1 MTDLLLDDQGFE
13 VSSGADNAAEAAR
26 IQLLSPR
33 LANQIAAGEV
43 VERPASV
50 IKELLEN
57 SLDSGARRIDVDVE
71 QAGIKLLR
79 VRDDGGGISADDLPL
94 ALARHATSKI
104 RELEDLERVMSL
116 GFRGEALASIS
127 SVARLTLT
135 SRTRDADQA
144 WQVET
149 EGRDMASRVQPAAH
163 PVGTSVEVRDLF
175 FNTPARR
182 KFLKAEKTEFDHLQ
196 EVIKRMALARFD
208 VAFHLRHNGK
218 TILSLHEARDDVA
231 RARRVSAVCGPGFL
245 EQALPIEVERNG
257 LKLWGWVGL
266 PTFSRSQ
273 ADLQYFFVNGRA
285 VRDKLVAH
293 AVRQAYR
300 DVLFNGRHPTFVLFF
315 EVDPAVVDVNVHPT
329 KHEVR
334 FRDGRMVHDFLYGT
348 LHRALGDVR
357 PEDQLAGTT
366 SVTALVR
373 PSGPEAGEFGPQGE
387 MRLANNVLET
397 PQGPAWNPPA
407 GASSSGSGAGYQY
420 QYTPRPASVVPA
432 EEARAAYST
441 FFAPLPG
448 TPANPE
454 PGTRVDLPESQGDI
468 PPLGYAL
475 AQLKGIYILAEN
487 AHGLV
492 LVDMHAAHERIMYE
506 RLKIAMASEGL
517 SGQPLLVP
525 ESIAVSQREADCA
538 EEHMATFQQLGFEL
552 QRLGPE
558 SLAIRQIPALLKQAE
573 ANRLVHDVLADLMEY
588 GTSDRVQAHM
598 NELLGTMACHGAVR
612 ANRRLAIPEMNGL
625 LRDMENTERSGQC
638 NHGRPTWTQLGLDDL
653 DKLFLRGR

>member
-1 MTDLLLDDQGFE
+1 MSDGVLN
-13 VSSGADNAAEAAR
+13 SSAR
-26 IQLLSPR
+26 IELLSPR

-57 SLDSGARRIDVDVE
+57 SLDSGAKRIDVDVE

-79 VRDDGGGISADDLPL
+79 VRDDGSGISSDDLPL

-104 RELEDLERVMSL
+104 RDLEDLERVMSL

-135 SRTRDADQA
+135 SRTRGADQA

-149 EGRDMASRVQPAAH
+149 EGRDMAPRVQPAAH

-182 KFLKAEKTEFDHLQ
+182 KFLKTEKTEFDHLQ
-196 EVIKRMALARFD
+196 EVIKRLALARFD
-208 VAFHLRHNGK
+208 VAFNLRHNGK
-218 TILSLHEARDDVA
+218 TILNLHEAHDDTA
-231 RARRVSAVCGPGFL
+231 RARRVAAVCGSAFL
-245 EQALPIEVERNG
+245 EQALPIEIERNG
-257 LKLWGWVGL
+257 LHLWGWVGL

-273 ADLQYFFVNGRA
+273 ADLQYFYVNGRA

-315 EVDPAVVDVNVHPT
+315 EVDPSVVDVNVHPT

-357 PEDQLAGTT
+357 PEDQLAPPAPVPGDERATG
-366 SVTALVR
+366 LD
-373 PSGPEAGEFGPQGE
+373 AGEFGPQGE
-387 MRLANNVLET
+387 MRLAANVLEQ
-397 PQGPAWNPPA
+397 PQAAPTQHVA
-407 GASSSGSGAGYQY
+407 GSGAGAGYQY
-420 QYTPRPASVVPA
+420 QYRPQPSAPSVPV
-432 EEARAAYST
+432 EEARNAYRE
-441 FFAPLPG
+441 FFAPLPEAG
-448 TPANPE
+448 AAP
-454 PGTRVDLPESQGDI
+454 LPDGQGDI
-468 PPLGYAL
+468 PPLGFAL

-487 AHGLV
+487 AQGLV

-538 EEHMATFQQLGFEL
+538 EEHAEWFQRLGFEL

-558 SLAIRQIPALLKQAE
+558 TLAIRQIPALLKQAE
-573 ANRLVHDVLADLMEY
+573 AQRLVHDVLADLMEY
-588 GTSDRVQAHM
+588 GTSDRIQAHL
-598 NELLGTMACHGAVR
+598 NELLGTMACHGAIR

-638 NHGRPTWTQLGLDDL
+638 NHGRPTWTQMGLDDL

>member
-1 MTDLLLDDQGFE
+1 MN
-13 VSSGADNAAEAAR
+13 SGSR
-26 IQLLSPR
+26 IELLSPR

-57 SLDSGARRIDVDVE
+57 SIDSGARRIDIDVE
-71 QAGIKLLR
+71 QGGVKLLR
-79 VRDDGGGISADDLPL
+79 VRDDGSGISSDDLPL

-104 RELEDLERVMSL
+104 RDLEDLERVMSL

-135 SRTRDADQA
+135 SRTRDAEQA

-149 EGRDMASRVQPAAH
+149 EGRDMAPRVQPAAH

-196 EVIKRMALARFD
+196 EVIKRLALARFD

-218 TILSLHEARDDVA
+218 TILSLHEANDDAA
-231 RARRVSAVCGPGFL
+231 RARRVAAVCGSGFL
-245 EQALPIEVERNG
+245 EQALPIEIERNG
-257 LKLWGWVGL
+257 LRLWGWVGL

-315 EVDPAVVDVNVHPT
+315 EVDPSVVDVNVHPT

-357 PEDQLAGTT
+357 PDDQLSAPI
-366 SVTALVR
+366 VTAVVR

-387 MRLANNVLET
+387 MSLAANLLQST
-397 PQGPAWNPPA
+397 PSQPAYTAPNS
-407 GASSSGSGAGYQY
+407 GAGAGYQY
-420 QYTPRPASVVPA
+420 QYTPRPQSTVPVA
-432 EEARAAYST
+432 EARAAYRE

-448 TPANPE
+448 AE
-454 PGTRVDLPESQGDI
+454 PGAAPSLPEGGGDI

-525 ESIAVSQREADCA
+525 ESLAVSQREADCA
-538 EEHMATFQQLGFEL
+538 EEHHSVFQKLGFEL

-558 SLAIRQIPALLKQAE
+558 TLAIRQIPALLKQAE
-573 ANRLVHDVLADLMEY
+573 ANRLVADVLADLMEY
-588 GTSDRVQAHM
+588 GTSDRIQAHI
-598 NELLGTMACHGAVR
+598 NELLGTMACHGAIR
-612 ANRRLAIPEMNGL
+612 ANRRLALPEMNGL

-638 NHGRPTWTQLGLDDL
+638 NHGRPTWTQMGLDDL

>member
-1 MTDLLLDDQGFE
+1 M
-13 VSSGADNAAEAAR
+13 SGGSR

-50 IKELLEN
+50 AKELLEN
-57 SLDSGARRIDVDVE
+57 SLDSGARRIEVEVE
-71 QAGIKLLR
+71 QGGVKLLR
-79 VRDDGGGISADDLPL
+79 VRDNGSGIAPDDLPL

-104 RELEDLERVMSL
+104 RELEDLEGVLSL

-135 SRTRDADQA
+135 SRTLDASEA

-149 EGRDMASRVQPAAH
+149 EGRDMLPRVQPAAH

-196 EVIKRMALARFD
+196 EVIRRLALARFD
-208 VAFHLRHNGK
+208 VGFHLRHNGK
-218 TILSLHEARDDVA
+218 TIFSLHEAADDMA
-231 RARRVSAVCGPGFL
+231 RARRVGTICGPGFL
-245 EQALPIEVERNG
+245 EQALPIDVERNG
-257 LKLWGWVGL
+257 LRLWGWVGL

-300 DVLFNGRHPTFVLFF
+300 DVLFNGRHPTFVLFL
-315 EVDPAVVDVNVHPT
+315 ECDPTGVDVNVHPT

-334 FRDGRMVHDFLYGT
+334 FREGRTVHDFLYGT
-348 LHRALGDVR
+348 LHRALADVR
-357 PEDQLAGTT
+357 PEDQLAAPAATT
-366 SVTALVR
+366 EMLR
-373 PSGPEAGEFGPQGE
+373 PTGQQAGEFGPQGE
-387 MRLANNVLET
+387 MRLASPVLEQ
-397 PQGPAWNPPA
+397 PQGEQRPAFSNN
-407 GASSSGSGAGYQY
+407 GAGAGYQY
-420 QYTPRPASVVPA
+420 QYTPRPAQPVNVG
-432 EEARAAYST
+432 EAQAVYREFY
-441 FFAPLPG
+441 APLDNAQAASSG
-448 TPANPE
+448 A
-454 PGTRVDLPESQGDI
+454 LPESQGDI

-487 AHGLV
+487 AVGLV

-506 RLKIAMASEGL
+506 RLKVAMASEGL

-525 ESIAVSQREADCA
+525 ESLALSQREADCA
-538 EEHMATFQQLGFEL
+538 EEHAQWFQRLGFEL

-558 SLAIRQIPALLKQAE
+558 TLAIRQIPALLKQAE
-573 ANRLVHDVLADLMEY
+573 ANRLVMDVLADLMEY
-588 GTSDRVQAHM
+588 GTSDRIQAHL

-612 ANRRLAIPEMNGL
+612 ANRRLAIPEMNAL

-638 NHGRPTWTQLGLDDL
+638 NHGRPTWTQMGLDDL

>member
-1 MTDLLLDDQGFE
+1 
-13 VSSGADNAAEAAR
+13 
-26 IQLLSPR
+26 
-33 LANQIAAGEV
+33 
-43 VERPASV
+43 
-50 IKELLEN
+50 
-57 SLDSGARRIDVDVE
+57 
-71 QAGIKLLR
+71 
-79 VRDDGGGISADDLPL
+79 VRDDGSGISADDLPL

-104 RELEDLERVMSL
+104 RELEDLEGVLSL

-135 SRTRDADQA
+135 SRTASASEA

-149 EGRDMASRVQPAAH
+149 EGRDMTPRVQPAAH

-196 EVIKRMALARFD
+196 EVIRRLALARFD
-208 VAFHLRHNGK
+208 VGFHLRHNGK
-218 TILSLHEARDDVA
+218 SILSLHEAHDEAA
-231 RARRVSAVCGPGFL
+231 RARRVGAICGPGFM
-245 EQALPIEVERNG
+245 EQALPIDVERNG
-257 LKLWGWVGL
+257 LRLWGWVGL

-300 DVLFNGRHPTFVLFF
+300 DVLFNGRHPTFVLFL
-315 EVDPAVVDVNVHPT
+315 ELEPNGVDVNVHPT

-334 FRDGRMVHDFLYGT
+334 FREGRSVHDFLYGT
-348 LHRALGDVR
+348 LHRALADVR
-357 PEDQLAGTT
+357 PEDQLAAPAA
-366 SVTALVR
+366 VPEVVR
-373 PSGPEAGEFGPQGE
+373 PTGLQVGEFGPQGE
-387 MRLANNVLET
+387 MRLASPVLEQ
-397 PQGPAWNPPA
+397 PQRSISNG
-407 GASSSGSGAGYQY
+407 GSGAGYQY
-420 QYTPRPASVVPA
+420 QYTPRPAQ
-432 EEARAAYST
+432 
-441 FFAPLPG
+441 PLPVAESQAVYREFYKPLNDG
-448 TPANPE
+448 TPAAS
-454 PGTRVDLPESQGDI
+454 TLPESQGDI

-487 AHGLV
+487 AVGLV

-506 RLKIAMASEGL
+506 RLKVAMASEGL

-525 ESIAVSQREADCA
+525 ETLALSQREADCA
-538 EEHMATFQQLGFEL
+538 EEHSQWFQRLGFEL

-558 SLAIRQIPALLKQAE
+558 TLAIRQIPALLKQAE
-573 ANRLVHDVLADLMEY
+573 ANRLVQDVLADLMEY
-588 GTSDRVQAHM
+588 GTSDRIQAHL

-612 ANRRLAIPEMNGL
+612 ANRRLAIPEMNAL

-638 NHGRPTWTQLGLDDL
+638 NHGRPTWTQMGLDDL

>member
-1 MTDLLLDDQGFE
+1 MTGS
-13 VSSGADNAAEAAR
+13 VR
-26 IQLLSPR
+26 IELLSPR

-57 SLDSGARRIDVDVE
+57 SLDSGARRIDVEVE
-71 QAGIKLLR
+71 QGGIKLLR
-79 VRDDGGGISADDLPL
+79 VRDDGSGIASDDLPL

-104 RELEDLERVMSL
+104 RDLDDLERVMSL

-135 SRTRDADQA
+135 SRTRDAEQA

-149 EGRDMASRVQPAAH
+149 EGRDMLPRVQPAAH

-182 KFLKAEKTEFDHLQ
+182 KFLKTEKTEFDHLQ
-196 EVIKRMALARFD
+196 EVIRRLALAHFG
-208 VAFHLRHNGK
+208 VGFHLRHNGK
-218 TILSLHEARDDVA
+218 SILSLHEATDEVA
-231 RARRVSAVCGPGFL
+231 RARRVGAICGSGFL
-245 EQALPIEVERNG
+245 EQALPIEIERNG
-257 LKLWGWVGL
+257 LRLWGWVGL

-300 DVLFNGRHPTFVLFF
+300 DVLFNGRHPTFVLFL
-315 EVDPAVVDVNVHPT
+315 ELDPTGVDVNVHPT

-348 LHRALGDVR
+348 LHRALADVR
-357 PEDQLAGTT
+357 PDDQVAAPAATDDIT
-366 SVTALVR
+366 R
-373 PSGPEAGEFGPQGE
+373 PTGQQAGEFGPQGE
-387 MRLANNVLET
+387 MRLSASVLEQ
-397 PQGPAWNPPA
+397 PLAAPSASPA
-407 GASSSGSGAGYQY
+407 GSGAGAGYQY
-420 QYTPRPASVVPA
+420 NYTPRPSAPA
-432 EEARAAYST
+432 PVGEAREVYRE
-441 FFAPLPG
+441 FFAPLSNAE
-448 TPANPE
+448 PAP
-454 PGTRVDLPESQGDI
+454 LPEGQRDI

-506 RLKIAMASEGL
+506 RLKVAMASEGL

-525 ESIAVSQREADCA
+525 ESLAMSQREADCA
-538 EEHMATFQQLGFEL
+538 EEHAQWFQRLGFEL

-558 SLAIRQIPALLKQAE
+558 SIAIRQIPALLKQAE
-573 ANRLVHDVLADLMEY
+573 ANRLVQDVLADLMEY
-588 GTSDRVQAHM
+588 GTSDRIQAHL

-612 ANRRLAIPEMNGL
+612 ANRRLALPEMNGL

-638 NHGRPTWTQLGLDDL
+638 NHGRPTWTQMGLDDL

>member
-1 MTDLLLDDQGFE
+1 MTG
-13 VSSGADNAAEAAR
+13 SAR
-26 IQLLSPR
+26 IELLSPR

-57 SLDSGARRIDVDVE
+57 SLDSGARRIDVEIE
-71 QAGIKLLR
+71 QGGVKLLR
-79 VRDDGGGISADDLPL
+79 VRDDGGGIAADDLPL

-104 RELEDLERVMSL
+104 RDLEDLERVMSL

-135 SRTRDADQA
+135 SRTRDAEQA

-149 EGRDMASRVQPAAH
+149 EGRDMAPRVQPAAH

-182 KFLKAEKTEFDHLQ
+182 KFLKTEKTEFDHLQ
-196 EVIKRMALARFD
+196 EVIRRLALARFD
-208 VAFHLRHNGK
+208 VGFHLRHNGK
-218 TILSLHEARDDVA
+218 SILSLHEALDDTA
-231 RARRVSAVCGPGFL
+231 RARRVAAICGPGFL

-257 LKLWGWVGL
+257 LHLWGWVGL

-315 EVDPAVVDVNVHPT
+315 EVDPTGVDVNVHPT

-348 LHRALGDVR
+348 LHRALADVR
-357 PEDQLAGTT
+357 PEDQLAAPAAT
-366 SVTALVR
+366 SEIIR
-373 PSGPEAGEFGPQGE
+373 PSGIQAGEFGPQGE
-387 MRLANNVLET
+387 MRLAANLLEQ
-397 PQGPAWNPPA
+397 PVAEPGVRAMAAGNGDGAA
-407 GASSSGSGAGYQY
+407 GAYQY
-420 QYTPRPASVVPA
+420 QYTPRPAQAVPA
-432 EEARAAYST
+432 AEAQGVYRE
-441 FFAPLPG
+441 FFAPLNEAA
-448 TPANPE
+448 PA
-454 PGTRVDLPESQGDI
+454 TLPDRQGDI

-487 AHGLV
+487 AVGLV

-506 RLKIAMASEGL
+506 RLKVAMASEGL

-525 ESIAVSQREADCA
+525 ESLALSQREADCA
-538 EEHMATFQQLGFEL
+538 EEHAEWFQRLGFEL

-573 ANRLVHDVLADLMEY
+573 ANRLVQDVLADLMEY
-588 GTSDRVQAHM
+588 GTSDRIQAHL
-598 NELLGTMACHGAVR
+598 NELLGTMACHGAIR
-612 ANRRLAIPEMNGL
+612 ANRRLAVAEMNGL